1 MKAENHY
8 ILSSS
13 KVYQVTLA
21 VIKGLPLIAESIRK
35 EVIVNVLVFA
45 AAFRISINESSRVL
59 KDAPTS
65 QSLMGELAANY
76 TDLISL
82 EIKINRN
89 LVTLLPKQIRRK
101 PRRIAIDLVKT
112 PYHGTVAPEH
122 EEEVVRSLAE
132 HGTSHFFVYATAY
145 AIWQG
150 RRSTIALYRV
160 RAGEKMIEV
169 TKKLILRLKQVGIHI
184 GLLLLDRGFYNVAVI
199 SYLINHNQA
208 FIMPAVQ
215 RGRIALS
222 EKAATGM
229 RAYAQLKQSCWAT
242 YTLKNTEGEISFDL
256 AVVCRNCNGR
266 YSRHERETLLY
277 ATWGVRNRPLNW
289 IKEVYRQRFGI
300 ESSYRQMHQARIKT
314 ATRNPVLR
322 LLFVTIALLLRNI
335 WVWLHSEVIA
345 QPNRGRRIFAPA
357 DLRFQ
362 RFLLWLLVDIA
373 ARFKL
378 LNEITAPKDI
388 FSVAVDFG
396 LIFNY

>member
-8 ILSSS
+8 SLTSS
-13 KVYQVTLA
+13 KVYRLTLA
-21 VIKGLPLIAESIRK
+21 IIRELPLIAESIRS
-35 EVIVNVLVFA
+35 EVIANVLVFA
-45 AAFRISINESSRVL
+45 AAFRISVNESARVL
-59 KDAPTS
+59 KDVPTS
-65 QSLMGELAANY
+65 QSILKELSNNC
-76 TDLISL
+76 TQLTSL
-82 EIKINRN
+82 EIKINRK
-89 LVTLLPKQIRRK
+89 LVTLLPKSIRRK
-101 PRRIAIDLVKT
+101 RRRVAIDLVKT

-132 HGTSHFFVYATAY
+132 RGTSHFFVYATAY

-150 RRSTIALYRV
+150 RRYTLAIYRV

-169 TKKLILRLKQVGIHI
+169 VKKLLIRLKQIGIPI

-199 SYLINHNQA
+199 SYLINHHQV
-208 FIMPAVQ
+208 FIMPVTV
-215 RGRIALS
+215 RGRIPEGETLPR
-222 EKAATGM
+222 GM
-229 RAYAQLKQSCWAT
+229 RAYLERKQGCWAS
-242 YTLKNTEGEISFDL
+242 YTLKNDEAEIRFDL

-277 ATWGVRNRPLNW
+277 ATWGIRNRPLNW
-289 IKEVYRQRFGI
+289 IKEIYRQRFGI

-345 QPNRGRRIFAPA
+345 QPNRGRRIFAPEQ
-357 DLRFQ
+357 LRFQ
-362 RFLLWLLVDIA
+362 RLLLWLLVDIA
-373 ARFKL
+373 TRFKL
-378 LNEITAPKDI
+378 LKEITVPKDI